1 LPGYGVLQI
10 VASITVVQGN
20 PDVLCTDKISGVRD
34 VIDIMFRLNRIAQ
47 KLSDPVDADHTTS
60 GCTTPDL
67 VIGDVTRVVAE
78 GFGV

>member
-1 LPGYGVLQI
+1 MPGYGVLQI
-10 VASITVVQGN
+10 VASITVVKGN
-20 PDVLCTDKISGVRD
+20 ADVLCTDKISGVRD

-47 KLSDPVDADHTTS
+47 KLSDPVDTDHTTS